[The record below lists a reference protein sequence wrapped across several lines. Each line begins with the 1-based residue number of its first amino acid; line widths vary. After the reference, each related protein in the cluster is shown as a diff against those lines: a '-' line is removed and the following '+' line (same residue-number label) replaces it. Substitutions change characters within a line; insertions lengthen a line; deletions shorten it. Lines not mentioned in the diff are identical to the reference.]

1 MGYPYVEFASMG
13 TNEPRLTQQTLKV
26 LGALISGH
34 VRELSGADIAK
45 LTQLPSGTLYPI
57 VHRLEEVGWVESKW
71 EVGDPVTLG
80 RPRRRYYRVT
90 AEGARRV
97 REVVRELTPSNGR
110 AVWA

>member
-1 MGYPYVEFASMG
+1 MG

-34 VRELSGADIAK
+34 AQELSGVEIAK
-45 LTQLPSGTLYPI
+45 STQLSSGTLYPI
-57 VHRLEEVGWVESKW
+57 LYRLEQVGWVESKW
-71 EVGDPVTLG
+71 EVADPTSLG

-97 REVVRELTPSNGR
+97 KDVVRELTPRTGG
-110 AVWA
+110 AAWA